1 MAVYFINPIF
11 PGTWRSEHWSTG
23 GREEKEA
30 IYGIKAGQLVY
41 VCVCGGGGSEINVFI
56 WKKENVLVFANCQ
69 TYLLNGFMTE
79 CVYIFKGYHQSY
91 VFFLFCFFAAINMH
105 ASI

>member
-1 MAVYFINPIF
+1 MEHRREKRERGDSWDQSRAV
-11 PGTWRSEHWSTG
+11 S
-23 GREEKEA
+23 
-30 IYGIKAGQLVY
+30 
-41 VCVCGGGGSEINVFI
+41 VCVCVWGGESEINVFI

-79 CVYIFKGYHQSY
+79 CVYIFKGYHQS
-91 VFFLFCFFAAINMH
+91 FFFFAAINMH

>member
-1 MAVYFINPIF
+1 MEHRGERRERGDLWDQSRAV
-11 PGTWRSEHWSTG
+11 S
-23 GREEKEA
+23 
-30 IYGIKAGQLVY
+30 
-41 VCVCGGGGSEINVFI
+41 VCVCVCGGGSEINVFI

-91 VFFLFCFFAAINMH
+91 VFFVLFCFFAAINMH